1 MFIDQLLAINNEKQ
15 EEIWPDILVKKIKF
29 ISIFDTF
36 PVIISVMFPERRP
49 EELIL
54 RTCDSSDST
63 GPKRRLVER
72 WMSYRLMCSMMRLF
86 LKFGE

>member
-72 WMSYRLMCSMMRLF
+72 
-86 LKFGE
+86 